1 MIDFST
7 QGETFPK
14 PSRKEARWRVVL
26 SRVKRKILRHLW
38 LVRIGLLLPFALVLV
53 LLFWLTRSFWEST
66 MTIPRA
72 MLSFLTPANVL
83 LTTEAR
89 TNILIL
95 GVGGANHEAPE
106 LTDTII
112 FSSYSHKSGSLLL
125 FSLPRDIWVPDLRAK
140 LNSAYYWGNRKTPG
154 GGEILAKSAVA
165 KIVGEGVHYT
175 VVVDFGSFV
184 KLIDF
189 LGGIEVGVENSFVD
203 RKYPIPGA
211 ENDECQGDPLFA
223 CRYETLTFEKGKQVF
238 DGERAL
244 KFARSRNAEGD
255 EGTDFARAR
264 RQQKIIEAVRDK
276 ITTFGFL
283 LNPGKVKGLLE
294 IARESFKTDL
304 PPSLYPAFLR
314 VILKSRGDKIRS
326 VVLDGWMKNGLGP
339 EGPTYLH
346 HPPVSSSYDNQW
358 VLVPAREDQ
367 GWTDV
372 HLYVECLVTTE
383 ENTQDKC
390 SKI

>member
-1 MIDFST
+1 MIDFNT
-7 QGETFPK
+7 EKEAFPK
-14 PSRKEARWRVVL
+14 GWRIVL
-26 SRVKRKILRHLW
+26 SRLKRKILRYVW
-38 LVRIGLLLPFALVLV
+38 LVRVGLLLPIAFVLV
-53 LLFWLTRSFWEST
+53 LLFWLTRSFWESAWAV
-66 MTIPRA
+66 PRA
-72 MLSFLTPANVL
+72 LGSFLTPANAL
-83 LTTEAR
+83 LTTEGR

-112 FSSYSHKSGSLLL
+112 FSSYSHKSGRLLL

-140 LNSAYYWGNRKTPG
+140 MNSAYYWGNRKTPG
-154 GGEILAKSAVA
+154 GGVVLAKSAVRE
-165 KIVGEGVHYT
+165 IVGEGIHYAI
-175 VVVDFGSFV
+175 VVDFGSFV

-189 LGGIEVGVENSFVD
+189 LGGIEVDVENSFID

-211 ENDECQGDPLFA
+211 ENDECQGDPLFG

-264 RQQKIIEAVRDK
+264 RQQKIIEGVSAK
-276 ITTFGFL
+276 ITTPGFL
-283 LNPGKVKGLLE
+283 LNLGKVKGLIE

-314 VILKSRGDKIRS
+314 IILKSRGDKIRS
-326 VVLDGWMKNGLGP
+326 VVLDGWMKNGLAP
-339 EGPTYLH
+339 QGPTYLY
-346 HPPVSSSYDNQW
+346 HPPVGPAFDNQW
-358 VLVPAREDQ
+358 VLVAAREDRA
-367 GWTDV
+367 WTNV
-372 HLYVECLVTTE
+372 HKYVECLVTLD
-383 ENTQDKC
+383 NC
-390 SKI
+390 P